1 MDQILQNFEKL
12 DKTNIPPWAILLME
26 GMQLM
31 FTSLKA
37 LNELAVKVEAL
48 ESYKAVNNT
57 VTENLLNENKKLR
70 DKIEV
75 LESKVDDQEQRSR
88 NYCLVLHGVEEKEG
102 ENTDELVINTMVND
116 LGIAGFS
123 LNNIQRSHRM
133 GPRINARNT
142 RNNRVKPRPVIF
154 RLSDFRI
161 RKEIFKNKRKL
172 KGKGVSITEN
182 LTHRRLNLL
191 KLAQTKYGFDKV
203 WTMEGRVTYKDGN
216 NFVIIDSEN
225 DLI

>member
-1 MDQILQNFEKL
+1 M
-12 DKTNIPPWAILLME
+12 
-26 GMQLM
+26 
-31 FTSLKA
+31 
-37 LNELAVKVEAL
+37 EAL
-48 ESYKAVNNT
+48 ESYKVVNDT
-57 VTENLLNENKKLR
+57 VTENLLNDNKMLR
-70 DKIEV
+70 DKIEL
-75 LESKVDDQEQRSR
+75 LESKVDDQEQRNR

-102 ENTDELVINTMVND
+102 ENTDELVINTVVND
-116 LGIAGFS
+116 LGITGFS

-142 RNNRVKPRPVIF
+142 RNKRVKPRLVIF

-216 NFVIIDSEN
+216 NFVIFDSEN